1 MHVSAAGNT
10 SPVTQVATA
19 AKQAPAAVAQAP
31 PKKDTLVLSEKAK
44 DLAAMKAGKAAA
56 EEATE
61 SITAKLKEGD
71 AD

>member
-19 AKQAPAAVAQAP
+19 AKAAPAPAP
-31 PKKDTLVLSEKAK
+31 QPAAKKDTLILSEKAK

-61 SITAKLKEGD
+61 SITAKQKEGD